1 MGESPIFDHINVI
14 NMKFLKLPL
23 ILFFVLNGIK
33 SHGQLLDGLQ
43 EFTKKDSL
51 RGSMTPPRSCYDV
64 HFYHLDVKIDPE
76 QKTVTGSNTIFFE
89 VVSATS
95 LLQVDL
101 FENMDIS
108 SIVLDDKKKVKFHR
122 EFNAVFI
129 DLPVELK
136 QGSTHRIAVNYGGE
150 PIISRKPP
158 WDGGF
163 IWALDSVG
171 NPWVAVA
178 CQGTGASLW
187 WPNKDHQSDE
197 PDSMLISVTV
207 PDGLEDISNGR
218 LRSIRNINKG
228 WTTYDWFV
236 SYPINNYNVTVNIGK
251 FAHFDEMYISEVGDS
266 LTMDY
271 YVIPQEL
278 EKAKQQF
285 AQVRPMMDFFYTYF
299 GPYPFQRDGYKLI
312 QSPHLGMEHQSAV
325 AYGNRFLNGY
335 NGTSS
340 SEIGIAFD
348 FIILHESA
356 HEWWGN
362 SITSN
367 DVADM
372 WIHESFGA
380 YSEGL
385 YVEHMFG
392 YDEAM
397 KYING
402 KKQNVKNDRPI
413 IGPFD
418 VNTEGSGDMYDKG
431 QLVLNTLRHVIGD
444 DALWFEIMKELNV
457 KFRLQTID
465 GQQVFDFINERTEM
479 DLDYFFDQYFRHT
492 QLPTLEVSLTKKGDV
507 VTASYRWKADVDDF
521 RMPLK
526 VTIAPGKM
534 EVIHPTKKWQTMDLE
549 GLPMVDFNIA
559 QDQYFINLKI
569 RKTYVDPRK

>member
-1 MGESPIFDHINVI
+1 
-14 NMKFLKLPL
+14 MKFLKLTL
-23 ILFFVLNGIK
+23 VLFFILNVSL
-33 SHGQLLDGLQ
+33 SHGQSLDGSY

-51 RGSMTPPRSCYDV
+51 RGSITPPRSCYDV
-64 HFYHLDVKIDPE
+64 HYYHLDVKIDPE
-76 QKTVTGSNTIFFE
+76 KKTVEGSNTIFFE
-89 VVSATS
+89 VVSSTS
-95 LLQVDL
+95 VIQIDL
-101 FENMDIS
+101 FENMNIS
-108 SIVLDDKKKVKFHR
+108 SIDLDGKKKLKFHR
-122 EFNAVFI
+122 KFNAVFI
-129 DLPVELK
+129 DLPEELA
-136 QGSTHRIAVNYGGE
+136 QGTMHRIEIAYNGE
-150 PIISRKPP
+150 PTISRKPP

-163 IWALDSVG
+163 IWEKDSVG
-171 NPWVAVA
+171 NPWIAVA

-207 PDGLEDISNGR
+207 PEELENISNGR
-218 LRSIRNINKG
+218 LRSVTKKNKG
-228 WTTYDWFV
+228 WATYNWFV
-236 SYPINNYNVTVNIGK
+236 SYPINTYNVTVNIGK
-251 FAHFDEMYISEVGDS
+251 FAHFDELYISETGDS

-278 EKAKQQF
+278 EKAKRQF

-299 GPYPFQRDGYKLI
+299 GPYPFVRDGYKLI

-340 SEIGIAFD
+340 SEIGITFD

-362 SITSN
+362 SITAN

-402 KKQNVKNDRPI
+402 KKQNVNNDRPI
-413 IGPFD
+413 IGPFG
-418 VNTEGSGDMYDKG
+418 VNSEGSGDMYDKG
-431 QLVLNTLRHVIGD
+431 QLVLNTLRHVIGN
-444 DALWFEIMKELNV
+444 DALWFEILKELNI
-457 KFRLQTID
+457 KFSYKTVD
-465 GQQVFDFINERTEM
+465 GRQVFDFINEKTGM
-479 DLDYFFDQYFRHT
+479 DLNYFFDQYFRQS
-492 QLPTLEVSLTKKGDV
+492 QLPTLVIYLSKKGEA
-507 VTASYRWKADVDDF
+507 VTASYKWETDVDDF
-521 RMPLK
+521 RMPVK
-526 VTIAPGKM
+526 VSTAPGKM
-534 EVIHPTKKWQTMDLE
+534 EIIHPTKTWQSMNLD
-549 GLPMVDFNIA
+549 GLPLDDFTFA

-569 RKTYVDPRK
+569 WKRYVDPRK